1 MISEDLVKFLWK
13 YRLFTS
19 IPLKTISGKIVE
31 IVSPGEIN
39 SDAGPDFFNAKIK
52 LDGVLWAGNVE
63 IHTDSSDWE
72 RHGHHTDRAYNN
84 VILHVVTEYKR
95 NVYTLEGRELE
106 TLVVA
111 VDDYLMQRFWQLQY
125 SDSKIPCAP
134 FINDV
139 SILSIKSWLD
149 ALAAER
155 LETRINAVN
164 LLVEQLHGDWEE
176 TLYRYLARSL
186 GTSLNSLPFEMLAKA
201 APLALIRRHCTT
213 LTQAEALLFGQAGLL
228 AEDDGDS
235 YFLRIKKEYAY
246 LSHKL
251 GLKPMDGAVWRF
263 ARTRPPNFP
272 TVRIAQLAALSF
284 FEFPLLA
291 RLGNINHVEQ
301 LPKILTTAPSTYWR
315 AHYTFNHPS
324 PQRKVGLGKE
334 VVLLVIL
341 NAFIPVLYAFNKSMG
356 NEVGQQLCLTALEK
370 LEPEN
375 NAIIKQ
381 WKSLGIP
388 ATNALDSQALL
399 QLYKGYCVPKKC
411 LYCRIGAT
419 LLTKKA

>member
-1 MISEDLVKFLWK
+1 MITEDLVKFLWK

-63 IHTDSSDWE
+63 IHTDSSYWE

-106 TLVVA
+106 TLVVE

-251 GLKPMDGAVWRF
+251 GLKPMDGAVWKF

-301 LPKILTTAPSTYWR
+301 LPKILTTAPSSYWR

-370 LEPEN
+370 LDPEN